1 MSGTIISREAYGKI
15 NLGLDVLGRREDGY
29 HLVRMIMQT
38 VSVADT
44 LTFERTDE
52 EGVLLKTDS
61 EEIPD
66 GKDNLVCRAAQ
77 IMQEAYALPG
87 GVKITLTK
95 RIPVAAGMAGG
106 STDAAAVFLGLRDL
120 YGLDAS
126 DEALQKLALPL
137 GADIPYCIL
146 GGTRLAENIG
156 EKLTALPPAPACPLV
171 IVKPDLFVSTGW
183 VYKKLDSTDVQTKPD
198 IDGLIQAIR
207 EQDVKKMALQCA
219 NVLEEVTAPEYPVIT
234 ELEQLLM
241 EAGALNARMTGSGPT
256 VFALFDDTELRDE
269 ALLKLRAHERFSK
282 YQSYAAEFV

>member
-1 MSGTIISREAYGKI
+1 MSGTIILREAYGKI

-77 IMQEAYALPG
+77 IMQEACALPG

-106 STDAAAVFLGLRDL
+106 SMDAAAVFLGLRDL

-156 EKLTALPPAPACPLV
+156 EKLTALPPAPACPLG

-183 VYKKLDSTDVQTKPD
+183 VYRKLDSTDVQTKPD

-207 EQDVKKMALQCA
+207 EQDVKKMALRCA

-256 VFALFDDTELRDE
+256 VFALFDDTKLRDE
-269 ALLKLRAHERFSK
+269 ALLRLRAHERFSK